1 MPIEH
6 NSSHTG
12 TFCAMCRN
20 PNIRDH
26 LVGCYHLSLFE
37 ILLEEL
43 YEEDWDVSE
52 AVADLREMTDEH
64 IRIIVQTSQKD
75 GIENRH
81 VKKKVEN

>member
-1 MPIEH
+1 
-6 NSSHTG
+6 
-12 TFCAMCRN
+12 MCRN

-26 LVGCYHLSLFE
+26 LVSCYHLSLFE